1 MFPFGRDW
9 ADEILSFGISVNEP
23 SLKVESGAVQVRLV
37 SHNGGMALFGQVLTA
52 MITPFDSTGAL
63 DIAEAIRLAKWLQD
77 NGNDGL
83 VISGTTGESS
93 TLTDPEK
100 LELWEAIIG
109 AVTIPVIAGSGSNDT
124 AHSVHLTKEVT
135 KMGAAGI
142 LAVGPYYNR
151 PPQSGLIG
159 HIEAMANATTLP
171 VVVYDIPVRTGRK
184 ISTESLAYLAN
195 NVKNVKALKDAA
207 GNPAEAANLMAMVP
221 KDFELYSG
229 DDGLTLAF
237 LAYGGSGVIGVATH
251 WSAPEHQLMVNAFK
265 SGDVKKARA
274 INDILLES
282 YAFETGDANP
292 NPIPSKVMMNHL
304 GFNVGQCRLPMGPP
318 PAGLDVRAREVHANL
333 EKARTALRG

>member
-1 MFPFGRDW
+1 
-9 ADEILSFGISVNEP
+9 
-23 SLKVESGAVQVRLV
+23 
-37 SHNGGMALFGQVLTA
+37 MAIFGQVLTA
-52 MITPFDSTGAL
+52 MITPFDASGAL
-63 DIAEAIRLAKWLQD
+63 DLNEAVRLAKWLQD

-83 VISGTTGESS
+83 VVSGTTGESS
-93 TLTDPEK
+93 TLTDAEK
-100 LELWEAIIG
+100 LALWEAVIN

-151 PPQSGLIG
+151 PPQSGLEG
-159 HIEAMANATTLP
+159 HITAMANATTLP

-184 ISTESLAYLAN
+184 ISTQTLAKLAN
-195 NVKNVKALKDAA
+195 TVPNIKAFKDAA
-207 GNPAEAANLMAMVP
+207 GAPAETANLMAQVP

-251 WSAPEHQLMVNAFK
+251 WSAPEHQAMITAFK
-265 SGDVKKARA
+265 KGDVALARKY
-274 INDILLES
+274 NDILLES
-282 YAFETGDANP
+282 YAFETGDDNP

-304 GFNVGQCRLPMGPP
+304 GFKVGDCRLPMGPP
-318 PAGLDVRAREVHANL
+318 PAGLADRAATVHANL
-333 EKARTALRG
+333 QKAREALSK

>member
-1 MFPFGRDW
+1 
-9 ADEILSFGISVNEP
+9 
-23 SLKVESGAVQVRLV
+23 
-37 SHNGGMALFGQVLTA
+37 MAIFGQVLTA
-52 MITPFDSTGAL
+52 MITPFDASGAL
-63 DIAEAIRLAKWLQD
+63 DLNEAVRLAKWLQD

-83 VISGTTGESS
+83 VVSGTTGESS
-93 TLTDPEK
+93 TLTDAEK
-100 LELWEAIIG
+100 LSLWEAVIN

-151 PPQSGLIG
+151 PPQSGLEG
-159 HIEAMANATTLP
+159 HITAMANATTLP

-184 ISTESLAYLAN
+184 ISTQTLAKLAN
-195 NVKNVKALKDAA
+195 TVPNIKALKDAA
-207 GNPAEAANLMAMVP
+207 GAPAETANLMALVP

-251 WSAPEHQLMVNAFK
+251 WSAPEHQAMITAFK
-265 SGDVKKARA
+265 NGDVALARKY
-274 INDILLES
+274 NDILLES
-282 YAFETGDANP
+282 YAFETGDDNP

-304 GFNVGQCRLPMGPP
+304 GFKVGDCRLPMGPP
-318 PAGLDVRAREVHANL
+318 PAGLADRAATVHANL
-333 EKARTALRG
+333 QKAREALSK

>member
-1 MFPFGRDW
+1 
-9 ADEILSFGISVNEP
+9 
-23 SLKVESGAVQVRLV
+23 
-37 SHNGGMALFGQVLTA
+37 MAIFGQVLTA
-52 MITPFDSTGAL
+52 MITPFDASGAL
-63 DIAEAIRLAKWLQD
+63 DLNEAVRLAKWLQD

-93 TLTDPEK
+93 TLTDAEK
-100 LELWEAIIG
+100 LALWEAVIN

-151 PPQSGLIG
+151 PPQSGLAG
-159 HIEAMANATTLP
+159 HITAMANATTLP
-171 VVVYDIPVRTGRK
+171 VVIYDIPVRTGRK
-184 ISTESLAYLAN
+184 ISTQTIAKLAN
-195 NVKNVKALKDAA
+195 TVPNIKALKDAA
-207 GNPAEAANLMAMVP
+207 GAPAETANLMALVP

-251 WSAPEHQLMVNAFK
+251 WSAPEHQAMITAFK
-265 SGDVKKARA
+265 KGDVALARKY
-274 INDILLES
+274 NDILLES
-282 YAFETGDANP
+282 YAFETGDDNP

-304 GFNVGQCRLPMGPP
+304 GFNVGECRLPMGPP
-318 PAGLDVRAREVHANL
+318 PAGLADRAATVHANL
-333 EKARTALRG
+333 QKARQALSK

>member
-1 MFPFGRDW
+1 
-9 ADEILSFGISVNEP
+9 
-23 SLKVESGAVQVRLV
+23 
-37 SHNGGMALFGQVLTA
+37 MAIFGQVLTA
-52 MITPFDSTGAL
+52 MITPFDASGAL
-63 DIAEAIRLAKWLQD
+63 DLNEAVRLAKWLQD

-93 TLTDPEK
+93 TLTDAEK
-100 LELWEAIIG
+100 LSLWEAVIN

-151 PPQSGLIG
+151 PPQSGLAG
-159 HIEAMANATTLP
+159 HITAMANATTLP

-184 ISTESLAYLAN
+184 ISTQTLAKLAN
-195 NVKNVKALKDAA
+195 TVPNIKALKDAA
-207 GNPAEAANLMAMVP
+207 GAPAETANLMAQVP

-251 WSAPEHQLMVNAFK
+251 WSAPEHQAMITAFK
-265 SGDVKKARA
+265 KGDVALARKY
-274 INDILLES
+274 NDILLES
-282 YAFETGDANP
+282 YAFETGDDNP
-292 NPIPSKVMMNHL
+292 NPIPSKVMMKHL
-304 GFNVGQCRLPMGPP
+304 GFNVGDCRLPMGPP
-318 PAGLDVRAREVHANL
+318 PAGLAERAATVHANL
-333 EKARTALRG
+333 QKARAALSK

>member
-1 MFPFGRDW
+1 
-9 ADEILSFGISVNEP
+9 
-23 SLKVESGAVQVRLV
+23 
-37 SHNGGMALFGQVLTA
+37 MAIFGQVLTA
-52 MITPFDSTGAL
+52 MITPFDASGAL
-63 DIAEAIRLAKWLQD
+63 DLNEAVRLAKWLQD

-83 VISGTTGESS
+83 VVSGTTGESS
-93 TLTDPEK
+93 TLTDAEK
-100 LELWEAIIG
+100 LALWEAVIN

-151 PPQSGLIG
+151 PPQSGLEG
-159 HIEAMANATTLP
+159 HITAMANATTLP

-184 ISTESLAYLAN
+184 ISTQTLAKLAN
-195 NVKNVKALKDAA
+195 TVPNIKALKDAA
-207 GNPAEAANLMAMVP
+207 GAPAETANLMAQVP

-251 WSAPEHQLMVNAFK
+251 WSAREHQAMITAFK
-265 SGDVKKARA
+265 NGDVALARKY
-274 INDILLES
+274 NDILLES
-282 YAFETGDANP
+282 YAFETGDDNP

-304 GFNVGQCRLPMGPP
+304 GFKVGDCRLPMGPP
-318 PAGLDVRAREVHANL
+318 PAGLADRAATVHANL
-333 EKARTALRG
+333 QKAREALSK

>member
-1 MFPFGRDW
+1 
-9 ADEILSFGISVNEP
+9 
-23 SLKVESGAVQVRLV
+23 
-37 SHNGGMALFGQVLTA
+37 MAIFGQVLTA
-52 MITPFDSTGAL
+52 MITPFDASGAL
-63 DIAEAIRLAKWLQD
+63 DLNEAVRLAKWLQD

-93 TLTDPEK
+93 TLTDAEK
-100 LELWEAIIG
+100 LSLWEAVIN

-151 PPQSGLIG
+151 PPQSGLEG
-159 HIEAMANATTLP
+159 HITAMANATTLP

-184 ISTESLAYLAN
+184 ISTQTLAKLAN
-195 NVKNVKALKDAA
+195 TVPNIKALKDAA
-207 GNPAEAANLMAMVP
+207 GAPAETANLMAQVP

-251 WSAPEHQLMVNAFK
+251 WSAPEHQAMITAFK
-265 SGDVKKARA
+265 KGDLALARKY
-274 INDILLES
+274 NDILLES
-282 YAFETGDANP
+282 YAFETGDDNP
-292 NPIPSKVMMNHL
+292 NPIPSKVMMNYL
-304 GFNVGQCRLPMGPP
+304 GFNVGDCRLPMGPP
-318 PAGLDVRAREVHANL
+318 PAGLADRAAVVHANL
-333 EKARTALRG
+333 QKARVALSK